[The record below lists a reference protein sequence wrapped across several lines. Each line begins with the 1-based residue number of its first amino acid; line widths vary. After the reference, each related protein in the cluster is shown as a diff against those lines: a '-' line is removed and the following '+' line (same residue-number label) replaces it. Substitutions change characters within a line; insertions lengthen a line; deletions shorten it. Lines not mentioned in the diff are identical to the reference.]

1 MKLYVIYAAIFL
13 GAIAFIVIAWAVGHW
28 WVDKYGRKSS
38 LLNERIS
45 LISDKNRAAAAA
57 APIFKEPLFSENPDI
72 NDFLK
77 KIPAAHKLNDLILK
91 AGGTYIVHEFLIWQ
105 LSLVSISFI
114 AIWIFMGSALSGLWG
129 ALLFA
134 GAPFVYLIVKNRSRK
149 VRLEKQLPDLL
160 DFIGRSLSAG
170 HAFNSAL
177 QNAAQQSPEPIG
189 AEFKM
194 CFDQLN
200 IGVPMRE
207 AMGNLVKR
215 IDTDDVRFFAIAVVL
230 NREVGGNLAELLSDV
245 SKLIRERLTT
255 RMVINTLTAEGRTTA
270 KFLGALPIIAF
281 LGLSLVMP
289 GYFEPVLNSSFGVRL
304 FVITAIWAMFGF
316 LWMRVIANVRL

>member
-1 MKLYVIYAAIFL
+1 MKQYIIYAAIFL
-13 GAIAFIVIAWAVGHW
+13 GFVALIAMAWAGAYW
-28 WVDKYGRKSS
+28 WNNKYGRKSA
-38 LLNERIS
+38 LLNERIGLLS
-45 LISDKNRAAAAA
+45 EKNRAAAAA
-57 APIFKEPLFSENPDI
+57 APIFKEPLFSENPDF
-72 NDFLK
+72 NDLLK

-105 LSLVSISFI
+105 LLLVSVSFI
-114 AIWIFMGSALSGLWG
+114 VIWIFMDSALAGLWG
-129 ALLFA
+129 ALLSA
-134 GAPFVYLIVKNRSRK
+134 AAPFVYLIVKNRSRK
-149 VRLEKQLPDLL
+149 VELEKQLPDLL
-160 DFIGRSLSAG
+160 DFISRSLSAG

-177 QNAAQQSPEPIG
+177 QNAALQSPDPIG

-200 IGVPMRE
+200 IGIPLRE

-215 IDTDDVRFFAIAVVL
+215 IDTDDVRFFSIAVVI
-230 NREVGGNLAELLSDV
+230 NREVGGNLAELLGDV

-270 KFLGALPIIAF
+270 KFLGALPIVAF
-281 LGLSLVMP
+281 LGLSLIMP
-289 GYFEPVLNSSFGVRL
+289 GYFDPVLKSDFGMKL
-304 FVITAIWAMFGF
+304 FVMTAIWAIFGF